1 MSGFDLS
8 GKVALVTG
16 GSYGLGVVWATALAQ
31 AGADI
36 ALTARSRD
44 LLEQV
49 AAELRSS
56 TGRTVTTHT
65 GDVTS
70 DADVERVVADAAK
83 AHGHIDILVNNAGVS
98 ENTGKSSEQTSS
110 EHFRHAVDVDLVGV
124 WNYARE
130 VGRHMLGRGSGS
142 IINIAS
148 ICGMGATEF
157 ANPAYHASKAA
168 VIALT
173 RQLAA
178 EWADRGVRV
187 NAISP
192 GFFMSEMVRE
202 GLELTGTRPWIDS
215 RNPMRRMGEHTELV
229 GPIVFLASDAASY
242 VTGINLPVDGGHS
255 TVIGSAQLQVP
266 WQLWNRPGPIRPEA
280 TYQGLTDLPPG
291 ILREGI
297 PGFHFPA
304 DE

>member
-31 AGADI
+31 AGGDI
-36 ALTARSRD
+36 ALTARSGD

-49 AAELRSS
+49 AADLRSS
-56 TGRTVTTHT
+56 TGRTVSTHT
-65 GDVTS
+65 GDVTI

-83 AHGHIDILVNNAGVS
+83 AHGHIDILVNNAGVA

-168 VIALT
+168 VIGLT

-192 GFFMSEMVRE
+192 GYFMSEMVRE

-215 RNPMRRMGEHTELV
+215 RNPMRRMGEHTELA

-280 TYQGLTDLPPG
+280 AYQGITDLPPG